1 MVNETSGVCGVV
13 RALKVPKVLMAIID
27 AGMSIM
33 ILAATLALTI
43 HAGTGPPINCLT
55 PIQPPKK
62 ARSQNA
68 KTLEG

>member
-1 MVNETSGVCGVV
+1 MSGVA
-13 RALKVPKVLMAIID
+13 RPLKVPKVLMPMIV

-33 ILAATLALTI
+33 MLAATLALTI

-68 KTLEG
+68 RTLEG